1 MRLTATELRDGME
14 TAIFGCLS
22 QGKVSDAQYR
32 SINNAIIHKV
42 GNGRIAKHEDPDAL
56 IKNFVGA
63 EINRVLILIEHQEWD
78 K

>member
-14 TAIFGCLS
+14 VAIFNCIS
-22 QGKVSDAQYR
+22 VGKVSDAQYI

-42 GNGRIAKHEDPDAL
+42 GNGRLAKHGDPDAL

-63 EINRVLILIEHQEWD
+63 EINRVLMLIEYQEWG